1 MNKQSKIEIKSKK
14 NFVDKNELNLWK
26 RGFTPQAEIWNGRMA
41 TVGIGIIVIIIAL
54 IIFPLIVSYKEQK
67 NKKK

>member
-1 MNKQSKIEIKSKK
+1 MGGVTPPSSLMTKS
-14 NFVDKNELNLWK
+14 FL
-26 RGFTPQAEIWNGRMA
+26 
-41 TVGIGIIVIIIAL
+41 IVICIIIAIAL

>member
-1 MNKQSKIEIKSKK
+1 MGE
-14 NFVDKNELNLWK
+14 
-26 RGFTPQAEIWNGRMA
+26 FTPPSSLMTKGSL
-41 TVGIGIIVIIIAL
+41 IVICIIIAIAL

>member
-1 MNKQSKIEIKSKK
+1 MTK
-14 NFVDKNELNLWK
+14 
-26 RGFTPQAEIWNGRMA
+26 GFLIA
-41 TVGIGIIVIIIAL
+41 VCIIIAIAL

>member
-1 MNKQSKIEIKSKK
+1 MPPFFQNHYMTKS
-14 NFVDKNELNLWK
+14 FLIAICILI
-26 RGFTPQAEIWNGRMA
+26 A
-41 TVGIGIIVIIIAL
+41 IAL